1 MALILED
8 PDFALLS
15 VKFLIENV
23 FLRVSTRRNSK
34 IFPAWGF
41 YSCGFY
47 EMFFY
52 ECPASVKPPLPL
64 KNYGCTPGMIPVFR
78 SREHFKKF
86 MNI

>member
-41 YSCGFY
+41 YFLWFLRNGFLRVPCFR
-47 EMFFY
+47 ETS
-52 ECPASVKPPLPL
+52 PSL
-64 KNYGCTPGMIPVFR
+64 KKLWLHACDDTYI
-78 SREHFKKF
+78 
-86 MNI
+86 